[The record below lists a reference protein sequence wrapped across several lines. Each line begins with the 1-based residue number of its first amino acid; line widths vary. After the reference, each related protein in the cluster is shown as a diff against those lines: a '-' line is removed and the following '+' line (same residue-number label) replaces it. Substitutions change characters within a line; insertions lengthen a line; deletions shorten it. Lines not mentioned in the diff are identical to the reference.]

1 MERFNRHLDPLPR
14 PCDPPRVP
22 IRMLTTI
29 IATAGVA
36 LTTNK
41 VVIVVSLSITF
52 TLLNSGRQEGL
63 DGLRLN

>member
-1 MERFNRHLDPLPR
+1 
-14 PCDPPRVP
+14 
-22 IRMLTTI
+22 MLTTI